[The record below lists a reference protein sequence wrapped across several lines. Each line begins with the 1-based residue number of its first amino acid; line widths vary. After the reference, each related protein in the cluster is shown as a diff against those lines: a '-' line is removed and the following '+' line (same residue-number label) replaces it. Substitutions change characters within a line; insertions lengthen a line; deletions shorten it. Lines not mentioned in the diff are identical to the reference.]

1 MKKFFYFFEYNFYK
15 KEPILSNRMHFCCFD
30 FSGCGISDG
39 EYISLGIHES
49 DDLEAVIKFLR
60 NSGKVSDIGL

>member
-1 MKKFFYFFEYNFYK
+1 
-15 KEPILSNRMHFCCFD
+15 MHFCCFD

-60 NSGKVSDIGL
+60 NSGKVSDIGLWGRSMGAVTALLYGAKDVYYN

>member
-1 MKKFFYFFEYNFYK
+1 
-15 KEPILSNRMHFCCFD
+15 MHFCCFD